1 MGVEITQ
8 DELNIFSK
16 NGISED
22 DIRNTVNSYRSEG
35 VSDEEIRAKFDTKL
49 NSFQNPTQSENISNN
64 QKTSESPE
72 DETQGNYTFENGVLK
87 GGGVSHNVRT
97 YWDKNGRIHY
107 EDEDKQPKANWF
119 KRMGRKI
126 QAGLTNANSWINET
140 NPNSEA
146 YKQKVNTILTLET
159 LPMGLGKTATQWGA
173 AKLTPFFGKAISK
186 NVAEGVGA
194 GAVGGGVFGAGNA
207 AIEGEN
213 PIVGGITGIVGGGL
227 SGGLLNGAIGGVV
240 RGVKARQLKK
250 IKDTKTLRKA
260 ETDFYKDYIQ
270 QTSVNRGDLGN
281 IGFTQAG
288 LETVSKQPEAGRNFV
303 NLKNDIKNAKYINEE
318 LPKHPRNDNI
328 VKFHKL
334 EKDGQEFLIGETSDG
349 NKYYMSKI
357 KDGSDVQPSG
367 VGSEPPNSIVN
378 DISENFN
385 PNITKSEDIK
395 NISKKELAN
404 NKREFKQNLD
414 ELKAPKTQKTTI
426 RMSKQ
431 GHFWSKNI
439 DDPYT
444 RATFD
449 ADEEFNSII
458 GEIKKNPDIAK
469 DPVKTQEFEA
479 RLDKK
484 TMDLDPDHAEE
495 YWSKYWSAIENA
507 DEFTKVND
515 NFNALAGREKKTRGA
530 VATIERKVNQ
540 DVANTI
546 TDKTYLTRGYD
557 VNKAQLD
564 NMSPEELANLING
577 DDISDLA
584 ITARAIDINRD
595 LENGQIPLYKLNK
608 WASDGTPIGQAM
620 QARSLLKMNTPEGAI
635 EVLAGTIRK
644 ATPKKVNDIID
655 SVPKLV
661 EASEGGEAA
670 LNETLKR
677 VNKSER
683 KYLVDKIMDLK
694 NKGELTNDNL
704 VKVINKKYNVP
715 EITNSDY
722 ENIKKITTDIENATT
737 EREAEVAKGL
747 LRKYIG
753 DKIPR
758 KAGDKLNT
766 YRYTNMLLSPKSRVK
781 DFLFT
786 GLFQGEQALDEVLA
800 NGIDRTLTP
809 LVKGIKARNG
819 LHTKEWLQGLK
830 KGFKEGAEDVKLGI
844 TTGRAGEGS
853 RFDLP
858 KSAQFEY
865 KPFSEVDT
873 TGMNGLQK
881 AGAYINQGINNI
893 MSPLEKA
900 LNYTIRVP
908 DRMFYEGK
916 YASSIADM
924 LAAQGETKPTEDII
938 NQAVKEARDAVY
950 QGDTWASNASLG
962 IRNLLNGNFKSGFG
976 KGQDYN
982 THIGDWTMPF
992 VQTVANISEEGL
1004 KNTFG
1009 LPVGAAKFIKADTP
1023 EAIRDAEILM
1033 AKGIKG
1039 LGYGA
1044 LGYGMGKGAI
1054 DSNIGENAYQENEIS
1069 GMQPQSIGIG
1079 DYSFSLSNAPN
1090 MTVPMAIGRAFGEK
1104 GVNPQGFSQA
1114 LLNTGASIAD
1124 MPALKAIGDMVD
1136 IATDGYGKKQTGAEI
1151 ADKIIRNQGVNYISQ
1166 LNPLGGLQR
1175 NIRNVIDPYGRE
1187 LYTENMLQYVVNRL
1201 INGVPF
1207 ASQTLP
1213 QKYNAIGEPVMTNN
1227 IQNPLLRGVS
1237 EAIDLGIRNRK
1248 RNVTYDAYKKLGEDV
1263 QDTDIQGKTNVPI
1276 TKSKRSV
1283 RINGEN
1289 PKLNNEQYSNY
1300 QREYGKIQTVLRNDF
1315 MQNPEFEQLSDEEKV
1330 KEIGVLRQ
1338 SVEEAVKIR
1347 QLGHEPTKKLK
1358 KYTEYILENYDNLL
1372 EEE

>member
-1 MGVEITQ
+1 MAVKITE
-8 DELNIFSK
+8 DMHKVFTS
-16 NGISED
+16 NGFTED
-22 DIRNTVNSYRSEG
+22 DITHTVNHYRELG
-35 VSDEEIRAKFDTKL
+35 QSDEEIFNNLNTKY
-49 NSFQNPTQSENISNN
+49 NSLKPKTTETATTPAAQTTQNSTENMPKLEGGISQTYTQNWD
-64 QKTSESPE
+64 KK
-72 DETQGNYTFENGVLK
+72 GRVYYTDENGNKVDFK
-87 GGGVSHNVRT
+87 VNPIKKIGN
-97 YWDKNGRIHY
+97 KI
-107 EDEDKQPKANWF
+107 KAGF
-119 KRMGRKI
+119 
-126 QAGLTNANSWINET
+126 TNFANWINET

-159 LPMGLGKTATQWGA
+159 MPMGAGKAATQWGA
-173 AKLTPFFGKAISK
+173 SKLTPFFGKKIAGNI
-186 NVAEGVGA
+186 AEGVGA

-213 PIVGGITGIVGGGL
+213 PVVGGITGVVGGGL
-227 SGGLLNGAIGGVV
+227 SGGLLNSAIGSVA

-288 LETVSKQPEAGRNFV
+288 LETVSKQPEAGRNFA

-357 KDGSDVQPSG
+357 KDGSDIQPSG
-367 VGSEPPNSIVN
+367 VGSEPPNNIVN

-444 RATFD
+444 RATID

-530 VATIERKVNQ
+530 VATIGRKVNQ

-608 WASDGTPIGQAM
+608 WAAEGTPIGRAM

-758 KAGDKLNT
+758 KFIDKVNT
-766 YRYTNMLLSPKSRVK
+766 YRYMNMLLSPKSRVK

-786 GLFQGEQALDEVLA
+786 DFFQGEQAVDELIA
-800 NGIDRTLTP
+800 NALSKGITERH
-809 LVKGIKARNG
+809 KGIKTRSG
-819 LHTKEWLQGLK
+819 LHFNEWVNGLK
-830 KGFKEGAEDVKLGI
+830 KGLREGAEDVKLGI

-858 KSAQFEY
+858 KSAQFQY
-865 KPFSEVDT
+865 KPLNEVE
-873 TGMNGLQK
+873 GFKKVPQAFENVLSG
-881 AGAYINQGINNI
+881 
-893 MSPLEKA
+893 LEKG

-908 DRMFYEGK
+908 DRMFYEGR
-916 YASSIADM
+916 YASSLADQ
-924 LAAQGETKPTEDII
+924 LASQGLKEATPEII
-938 NQAVKEARDAVY
+938 EQAVKEAKDAVY
-950 QGDTWASNASLG
+950 QGDTWASKGSLA
-962 IRNLLNGNFKSGFG
+962 IRNALNKVPIGSFKL
-976 KGQDYN
+976 
-982 THIGDWTMPF
+982 GDWTMPF

-1004 KNTFG
+1004 KNVGG
-1009 LPVGAAKFIKADTP
+1009 LPVGAYKYLKADTP
-1023 EAIRDAEILM
+1023 EALRDAEILT

-1039 LGYGA
+1039 LGLGA
-1044 LGYGMGKGAI
+1044 VGWGAGKGYF
-1054 DSNIGENAYQENEIS
+1054 DTNIGDKSNYADELT
-1069 GMQPQSIGIG
+1069 GMQPQSIAVG
-1079 DYSFSLSNAPN
+1079 DKSFSLANAPN
-1090 MTVPMAIGRAFGEK
+1090 LSIPIAVGRALGEK
-1104 GVNPQGFSQA
+1104 GFNREGIMQA
-1114 LLNTGASIAD
+1114 LLNAGTAVTD
-1124 MPALKAIGDMVD
+1124 MPAVKSIGDLTSIVNS
-1136 IATDGYGKKQTGAEI
+1136 GYGQELTPSEI
-1151 ADKIIRNQGVNYISQ
+1151 VDNVVRNQGVNYISQ
-1166 LNPLGGLQR
+1166 LIPMSGSLRNLR
-1175 NIRNVIDPYGRE
+1175 NIVDPYGRE
-1187 LYTENMLQYVVNRL
+1187 LYTENTPQYIANRL
-1201 INGVPF
+1201 VNGIPF

-1213 QKYNAIGEPVMTNN
+1213 QKYNALGEPVKVDN
-1227 IQNPLLRGVS
+1227 IQNPALRALGESV
-1237 EAIDLGIRNRK
+1237 DLGIRNYNPNPTNETLNKFSDEMADSGVR
-1248 RNVTYDAYKKLGEDV
+1248 
-1263 QDTDIQGKTNVPI
+1263 GKSQI
-1276 TKSKRSV
+1276 ALKKSKRTIN
-1283 RINGEN
+1283 INGEKV
-1289 PKLNNEQYSNY
+1289 KLNNEQYSKY
-1300 QREYGKIQTVLRNDF
+1300 QRDYGRLNYILRERALKNPDFNALSNEDKTEYF
-1315 MQNPEFEQLSDEEKV
+1315 SE
-1330 KEIGVLRQ
+1330 LRQ
-1338 SVEEAVKIR
+1338 SVEEAVKIV
-1347 QLGHEPTKKLK
+1347 QFGHEPSKRLK
-1358 KYTEYILENYDNLL
+1358 PYTQEILDNYNDYIKEGD
-1372 EEE
+1372 

>member
-1 MGVEITQ
+1 MAVKITE
-8 DELNIFSK
+8 DMHKVFTS
-16 NGISED
+16 NGFTED
-22 DIRNTVNSYRSEG
+22 DITHTVNHYRELG
-35 VSDEEIRAKFDTKL
+35 QSDEEIFNNLNTKY
-49 NSFQNPTQSENISNN
+49 NSLKPKTTKTATTPAAQTTQNSTENTPKLEGGISQTYTQNWD
-64 QKTSESPE
+64 KK
-72 DETQGNYTFENGVLK
+72 GRVYYTDENGNKVDFK
-87 GGGVSHNVRT
+87 VNPIKKIGN
-97 YWDKNGRIHY
+97 KI
-107 EDEDKQPKANWF
+107 KAGF
-119 KRMGRKI
+119 
-126 QAGLTNANSWINET
+126 TNFANWINET

-159 LPMGLGKTATQWGA
+159 MPMGAGKAATQWGA
-173 AKLTPFFGKAISK
+173 SKLTPFFGKKIAGNI
-186 NVAEGVGA
+186 AEGVGA

-213 PIVGGITGIVGGGL
+213 PVVGGITGVVGGGL
-227 SGGLLNGAIGGVV
+227 SGGLLNGVIGSIA
-240 RGVKARQLKK
+240 RGAKARQLKK
-250 IKDTKTLRKA
+250 TRELKRTKAAL
-260 ETDFYKDYIQ
+260 
-270 QTSVNRGDLGN
+270 V
-281 IGFTQAG
+281 
-288 LETVSKQPEAGRNFV
+288 
-303 NLKNDIKNAKYINEE
+303 
-318 LPKHPRNDNI
+318 
-328 VKFHKL
+328 
-334 EKDGQEFLIGETSDG
+334 
-349 NKYYMSKI
+349 

-367 VGSEPPNSIVN
+367 VGSEPPNDIVN

-444 RATFD
+444 RATID

-530 VATIERKVNQ
+530 VATIGRKVNQ

-608 WASDGTPIGQAM
+608 WAAEGTPIGQAM

-655 SVPKLV
+655 NVPKLI

-1187 LYTENMLQYVVNRL
+1187 LYTENTLQYVVNRL

-1289 PKLNNEQYSNY
+1289 TKLNNEQYSNY
-1300 QREYGKIQTVLRNDF
+1300 QRDYGRLNYILRERALKNPDFNTLSNEDKTEYF
-1315 MQNPEFEQLSDEEKV
+1315 SE
-1330 KEIGVLRQ
+1330 LRQ
-1338 SVEEAVKIR
+1338 SVEEAVKIV
-1347 QLGHEPTKKLK
+1347 QFGHEPSRRLK
-1358 KYTEYILENYDNLL
+1358 PYTQEILDNYNDYIKEGD
-1372 EEE
+1372 

>member
-1 MGVEITQ
+1 MAVKITE
-8 DELNIFSK
+8 DMHKVFTS
-16 NGISED
+16 NGFTED
-22 DIRNTVNSYRSEG
+22 DITHTVNHYRELG
-35 VSDEEIRAKFDTKL
+35 QSDEEIFNNLNTKY
-49 NSFQNPTQSENISNN
+49 NSLKSETTETTTTPATQTTQNNTGNTPKLEGGIS
-64 QKTSESPE
+64 Q
-72 DETQGNYTFENGVLK
+72 NYTQNWDKKGRVYYTDENGNKVDFK
-87 GGGVSHNVRT
+87 VNPIKKIGN
-97 YWDKNGRIHY
+97 KI
-107 EDEDKQPKANWF
+107 KAGF
-119 KRMGRKI
+119 
-126 QAGLTNANSWINET
+126 TNFANWINET

-159 LPMGLGKTATQWGA
+159 MPMGAGKAATQWGTS
-173 AKLTPFFGKAISK
+173 KLTPFFGKKIAGNI
-186 NVAEGVGA
+186 AEGVGA

-213 PIVGGITGIVGGGL
+213 PVVGGITGTIGGGL
-227 SGGLLNGAIGGVV
+227 SGGLLNGAIGSIA
-240 RGVKARQLKK
+240 RGAKARQLKK
-250 IKDTKTLRKA
+250 TRELKRTKAAL
-260 ETDFYKDYIQ
+260 
-270 QTSVNRGDLGN
+270 V
-281 IGFTQAG
+281 
-288 LETVSKQPEAGRNFV
+288 
-303 NLKNDIKNAKYINEE
+303 
-318 LPKHPRNDNI
+318 
-328 VKFHKL
+328 
-334 EKDGQEFLIGETSDG
+334 
-349 NKYYMSKI
+349 

-367 VGSEPPNSIVN
+367 VGAEPPNDIVN

-444 RATFD
+444 RATID

-507 DEFTKVND
+507 DEFAKVND

-530 VATIERKVNQ
+530 VATIGRKVNQ

-608 WASDGTPIGQAM
+608 WAAEGTPIGQAM

-655 SVPKLV
+655 SIPKLV

-758 KAGDKLNT
+758 KFIDKVNT
-766 YRYTNMLLSPKSRVK
+766 YRYMNMLLSPKSRVK

-786 GLFQGEQALDEVLA
+786 DFFQGEQAVDELIA
-800 NGIDRTLTP
+800 NALSKGITERH
-809 LVKGIKARNG
+809 KGIKTRSG
-819 LHTKEWLQGLK
+819 LHFNEWLNGLK
-830 KGFKEGAEDVKLGI
+830 KGFREGAEDVKLGI

-858 KSAQFEY
+858 KSAQFQY
-865 KPFSEVDT
+865 KPLNEVE
-873 TGMNGLQK
+873 GFKKVPQAFENVLSG
-881 AGAYINQGINNI
+881 
-893 MSPLEKA
+893 LEKG

-908 DRMFYEGK
+908 DRMFYEGR
-916 YASSIADM
+916 YASSLADQ
-924 LAAQGETKPTEDII
+924 LASQGLKEATPEII
-938 NQAVKEARDAVY
+938 EQAVKEAKDAVY
-950 QGDTWASNASLG
+950 QGDTWASKGSLA
-962 IRNLLNGNFKSGFG
+962 IRNALNEVPIGSFKL
-976 KGQDYN
+976 
-982 THIGDWTMPF
+982 GDWTMPF

-1004 KNTFG
+1004 KNVGG
-1009 LPVGAAKFIKADTP
+1009 LPVGAYKYLKADTP
-1023 EAIRDAEILM
+1023 EALRDAEILT

-1039 LGYGA
+1039 LGLGA
-1044 LGYGMGKGAI
+1044 VGWGAGKGYF
-1054 DSNIGENAYQENEIS
+1054 DTNIGDKSNYADELT
-1069 GMQPQSIGIG
+1069 GMQPQSIAVGNK
-1079 DYSFSLSNAPN
+1079 SFSLANAPN
-1090 MTVPMAIGRAFGEK
+1090 LSIPIAVGRALGEK
-1104 GVNPQGFSQA
+1104 GFNREGIMQA
-1114 LLNTGASIAD
+1114 LLNAGTAVTD
-1124 MPALKAIGDMVD
+1124 MPAVKSIGDLTSIVNS
-1136 IATDGYGKKQTGAEI
+1136 GYGQELTPSEI
-1151 ADKIIRNQGVNYISQ
+1151 VDNAVRNQGVNYISQ
-1166 LNPLGGLQR
+1166 LIPMSGSLRNLR
-1175 NIRNVIDPYGRE
+1175 NIVDPYGRE
-1187 LYTENMLQYVVNRL
+1187 LYTENTPQYIANRL
-1201 INGVPF
+1201 VNGIPF

-1213 QKYNAIGEPVMTNN
+1213 QKYNALGEPVKVDN
-1227 IQNPLLRGVS
+1227 IQNPALRALGESV
-1237 EAIDLGIRNRK
+1237 DLGIRNYNPNPTNETLNKFSDEMADSGVR
-1248 RNVTYDAYKKLGEDV
+1248 
-1263 QDTDIQGKTNVPI
+1263 GKSQI
-1276 TKSKRSV
+1276 ALKKSKRTIN
-1283 RINGEN
+1283 INGEKV
-1289 PKLNNEQYSNY
+1289 KLNNEQYSKY
-1300 QREYGKIQTVLRNDF
+1300 QRDYGRLNYILRERALKNPDFNALSNEDKTEYF
-1315 MQNPEFEQLSDEEKV
+1315 SE
-1330 KEIGVLRQ
+1330 LRQ
-1338 SVEEAVKIR
+1338 SVEEAVKIV
-1347 QLGHEPTKKLK
+1347 QFGHEPSRRLK
-1358 KYTEYILENYDNLL
+1358 PYTQEILDNYNNYIKEGD
-1372 EEE
+1372 